1 MPPLPQ
7 GSGQC
12 SRWPYTNT
20 VIPCLLCGSQEEGY
34 KLRSQC
40 LCRRVSWAEELG
52 SVTLSSRTVTL
63 HATELS
69 GLGPH
74 LASLMMQCWGN
85 HLRMSPTHPGGFSG
99 PWGLAC
105 ELLTPLCSVS
115 RLYSQSPHAA
125 RKCAPHSAPFAH
137 GQSSRYSPVLWMD
150 PGLHECRCQLSCYIP
165 SPQPPSV
172 QHTEEAF
179 AFGTVS
185 LSSSARL

>member
-20 VIPCLLCGSQEEGY
+20 AIPCLPCGSQEEAY
-34 KLRSQC
+34 TLRSQC
-40 LCRRVSWAEELG
+40 LRRRVSWAEELG

-69 GLGPH
+69 GLGLH
-74 LASLMMQCWGN
+74 LASLMMQCRGK
-85 HLRMSPTHPGGFSG
+85 HLRMSPTHP
-99 PWGLAC
+99 WGLAC
-105 ELLTPLCSVS
+105 ELSTPLCSVS

-137 GQSSRYSPVLWMD
+137 GQSSRYSLVLWTD
-150 PGLHECRCQLSCYIP
+150 PGLPECRCPTVLLHP
-165 SPQPPSV
+165 TPPNPHLPNTQRKLLFLV
-172 QHTEEAF
+172 QC
-179 AFGTVS
+179 
-185 LSSSARL
+185 R